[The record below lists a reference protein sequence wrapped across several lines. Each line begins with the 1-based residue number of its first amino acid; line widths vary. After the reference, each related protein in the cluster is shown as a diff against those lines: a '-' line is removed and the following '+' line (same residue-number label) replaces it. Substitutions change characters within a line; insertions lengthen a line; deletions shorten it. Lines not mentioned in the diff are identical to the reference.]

1 MFSAKVKSE
10 VLKETVNVIS
20 TLINEAKFKVTQEG
34 IKVMAVDGSHIAMID
49 LTLKASAFEE
59 FRADEMDLGV
69 DLEKLKT
76 VLKNAKSDEII
87 EINYNSDRNI
97 LEFNLDAIEMTMALL
112 DSSNMSEPK
121 VPELEHKAKVTVAKN
136 LIERGLRAASDI
148 GTYVEFKITPE
159 EVVIHT
165 EGESDTMSM
174 HLSKDKLDEL
184 VCEEESSSKYSLE
197 YIGSIIKSVGAEAI
211 SLQLSTDYPVKLY
224 FDIAKGHG
232 SAIYM
237 LAPRVDNY

>member
-20 TLINEAKFKVTQEG
+20 TLINEAKFKITQEG
-34 IKVMAVDGSHIAMID
+34 IKIMAVDGSHIAMID
-49 LTLKASAFEE
+49 LTLKTTAFEE
-59 FRADEMDLGV
+59 FRADEMDLGI

-87 EINYNSDRNI
+87 DINYNADRNI

-112 DSSNMSEPK
+112 DTSNMSEPK
-121 VPELEHKAKVTVAKN
+121 VPDLEHKARVVVAKN
-136 LIERGLRAASDI
+136 LIERGLRAAIDV

-165 EGESDTMSM
+165 EGETDTMSM
-174 HLSKDKLDEL
+174 HLPKDMLDEL

-197 YIGSIIKSVGAEAI
+197 YIVSIIKSVGSETI
-211 SLQLSTDYPVKLY
+211 SLQLSSDYPVKLF
-224 FDIAKGHG
+224 FDIAKGNG
-232 SAIYM
+232 NVIYM

>member
-1 MFSAKVKSE
+1 MKSE

-20 TLINEAKFKVTQEG
+20 TLINEAKFKITQEG
-34 IKVMAVDGSHIAMID
+34 IKIMAVDGSHIAMID
-49 LTLKASAFEE
+49 LTLQSTAFEE
-59 FRADEMDLGV
+59 FRADEMDLGI

-87 EINYNSDRNI
+87 EINYNAERNI

-121 VPELEHKAKVTVAKN
+121 VPDLDHKAKITVAKS
-136 LIERGLRAASDI
+136 LIERGLKAASDV

-159 EVVIHT
+159 ELVIHT
-165 EGESDTMSM
+165 EGESDTMNM
-174 HLSKDKLDEL
+174 HLPKDKLDEL
-184 VCEEESSSKYSLE
+184 VCDEESSSKYSLE
-197 YIGSIIKSVGAEAI
+197 YIGSIIKSVSAEAVT
-211 SLQLSTDYPVKLY
+211 LQLSTDYPVKLF
-224 FDIAKGHG
+224 FDVAKGNG
-232 SAIYM
+232 KAIYM